1 MTGKMYINTKGLILR
16 EVPYK
21 ETSKIL
27 TVLTA
32 DAGRITVSAKGA
44 RRKGS
49 KTAAATQLL
58 CFSDMTL
65 SENRDRYTL
74 TEAHP
79 IEMFEG
85 LRFDLEK
92 LSLGSYFAQVL
103 EAVSDEDMPNPELL
117 SLGLNALYVLSE
129 NKYPETLIKP
139 AFETRL
145 MALAG
150 FAPLLDS
157 CCVCGRENPVN
168 PRLDLNGGTVRCRD
182 CREEE
187 GFASETA
194 PLCQGSLDAMRH
206 IISCEGKRVFSF
218 SLGVDAAKRLYKAS
232 ETYLKA
238 QLDRGF
244 SALEYY
250 NSVKG

>member
-1 MTGKMYINTKGLILR
+1 MYINTKGLILR

-74 TEAHP
+74 TEARP

-85 LRFDLEK
+85 LRFDIEK
-92 LSLGSYFAQVL
+92 LALGSYFAQVL
-103 EAVSDEDMPNPELL
+103 EAVSDEDMQNPAIL
-117 SLGLNALYVLSE
+117 SLGLNALFVLSE
-129 NKYPETLIKP
+129 NKYPDMLIKS
-139 AFETRL
+139 AFEMRL
-145 MALAG
+145 MALSG
-150 FAPLLDS
+150 FAPLLDACS
-157 CCVCGRENPVN
+157 VCGAETPVN
-168 PRLDLNGGTVRCRD
+168 PRLDLSGGTVRCRD
-182 CREEE
+182 CREED
-187 GFASETA
+187 GFVSETV
-194 PLCQGSLDAMRH
+194 PLCTGSLEAMRH
-206 IISCEGKRVFSF
+206 ITSCDSKRVFSF
-218 SLGVDAAKRLYKAS
+218 SLGVDAAKRLSRTS
-232 ETYLKA
+232 EAYVKT
-238 QLDRGF
+238 QLDRSF
-244 SALEYY
+244 PALDYY
-250 NSVKG
+250 NSVKV

>member
-1 MTGKMYINTKGLILR
+1 MYINTKGLILR

-58 CFSDMTL
+58 CFSEMTL

-74 TEAHP
+74 TEARP

-85 LRFDLEK
+85 LRFALEK
-92 LSLGSYFAQVL
+92 LALGSYFAQVL
-103 EAVSDEDMPNPELL
+103 EAASDEDMPNPELL

-129 NKYPETLIKP
+129 DKY
-139 AFETRL
+139 
-145 MALAG
+145 
-150 FAPLLDS
+150 
-157 CCVCGRENPVN
+157 
-168 PRLDLNGGTVRCRD
+168 
-182 CREEE
+182 
-187 GFASETA
+187 
-194 PLCQGSLDAMRH
+194 H
-206 IISCEGKRVFSF
+206 
-218 SLGVDAAKRLYKAS
+218 
-232 ETYLKA
+232 
-238 QLDRGF
+238 
-244 SALEYY
+244 
-250 NSVKG
+250 

>member
-1 MTGKMYINTKGLILR
+1 MYINTKGLILR

-74 TEAHP
+74 TEARP

-85 LRFDLEK
+85 LRFDLEA
-92 LSLGSYFAQVL
+92 LALGSYFAQVL
-103 EAVSDEDMPNPELL
+103 EAVSDEDMQNPAIL
-117 SLGLNALYVLSE
+117 SLGLNALFVLSE
-129 NKYPETLIKP
+129 NKRPQELIKP
-139 AFETRL
+139 AFEMRL
-145 MALAG
+145 MALSG
-150 FAPLLDS
+150 FAPLLES
-157 CCVCGRENPVN
+157 CSICGSENPVN
-168 PRLDLNGGTVRCRD
+168 PRLDLMGGTVRCRD
-182 CREEE
+182 CREEGE
-187 GFASETA
+187 FSETV
-194 PLCQGSLDAMRH
+194 PLCAGSLNALRH
-206 IISCEGKRVFSF
+206 IINCDNKRVFSF

-232 ETYLKA
+232 ESYLKA

-244 SALEYY
+244 PALDYY
-250 NSVKG
+250 NSVRG

>member
-1 MTGKMYINTKGLILR
+1 MYINTKGLVLR

-74 TEAHP
+74 TEARP

-85 LRFDLEK
+85 LRYDLEK
-92 LSLGSYFAQVL
+92 LALGSYFAQVL
-103 EAVSDEDMPNPELL
+103 EAVSDEDMQNPAIL
-117 SLGLNALYVLSE
+117 SLGLNALFVLSE
-129 NKYPETLIKP
+129 DKYPEMLIKS
-139 AFETRL
+139 AFEMRL
-145 MALAG
+145 MALSG
-150 FAPLLDS
+150 FAPLLDACS
-157 CCVCGRENPVN
+157 VCGAENPVN
-168 PRLDLNGGTVRCRD
+168 PRLDLSGGTVRCRD
-182 CREEE
+182 CREED
-187 GFASETA
+187 GFASETV
-194 PLCQGSLDAMRH
+194 PLCAGSLEAMRH
-206 IISCEGKRVFSF
+206 IIGCDSNRIFSF
-218 SLGVDAAKRLYKAS
+218 SLGVDAAKRLSRAGEAYVK
-232 ETYLKA
+232 T
-238 QLDRGF
+238 QLDRSF
-244 SALEYY
+244 SALDYY
-250 NSVKG
+250 NSVKV

>member
-1 MTGKMYINTKGLILR
+1 MYINTKGLILR

-74 TEAHP
+74 TEARP

-85 LRFDLEK
+85 LRYDLEA
-92 LSLGSYFAQVL
+92 LALGSYFAQVL
-103 EAVSDEDMPNPELL
+103 EAVSDEDMQNPAIL

-129 NKYPETLIKP
+129 NKYPQEIIKP
-139 AFETRL
+139 AFEMRL
-145 MALAG
+145 MALSG
-150 FAPLLDS
+150 FAPLLDACS
-157 CCVCGRENPVN
+157 VCGSENPVN
-168 PRLDLNGGTVRCRD
+168 PRLDLTGGTIRCRD
-182 CREEE
+182 CREEGE
-187 GFASETA
+187 FSDTA
-194 PLCQGSLDAMRH
+194 PLCQGSFDALRH
-206 IISCEGKRVFSF
+206 IISCDSKRVFSF
-218 SLGVDAAKRLYKAS
+218 SLGLDAAKRLYRAS
-232 ETYLKA
+232 ESYLKT

-244 SALEYY
+244 STLEYY
-250 NSVKG
+250 NSVRI

>member
-1 MTGKMYINTKGLILR
+1 MYINTKGLVLR

-74 TEAHP
+74 TEARP

-85 LRFDLEK
+85 LRYDLEK
-92 LSLGSYFAQVL
+92 LALGSYFAQVL
-103 EAVSDEDMPNPELL
+103 ETVSDEDMQSPAIL

-129 NKYPETLIKP
+129 NKYPEKLIKP
-139 AFETRL
+139 AFEMRL

-150 FAPLLDS
+150 FAPVLDG
-157 CCVCGRENPVN
+157 CGVCGRDDPVN
-168 PRLDLNGGTVRCRD
+168 PRLDTEGGTVRCRD
-182 CREEE
+182 CREEK
-187 GFASETA
+187 GFASETV
-194 PLCQGSLDAMRH
+194 PLCAGSLDALRH
-206 IISCEGKRVFSF
+206 IITCDSKKVFSF
-218 SLGVDAAKRLYKAS
+218 SLGEDAAKKLYKAAES
-232 ETYLKA
+232 YLKT

-244 SALEYY
+244 PALDYY
-250 NSVKG
+250 NSVRIF

>member
-1 MTGKMYINTKGLILR
+1 MYINTKGLILR

-74 TEAHP
+74 TEARP

-85 LRFDLEK
+85 LRYDLEA
-92 LSLGSYFAQVL
+92 LALGSYFAQVL
-103 EAVSDEDMPNPELL
+103 EAISDEDMQNPAIL

-129 NKYPETLIKP
+129 NKYPQELIKP
-139 AFETRL
+139 AFEMRL
-145 MALAG
+145 MALSG

-157 CCVCGRENPVN
+157 CSICGNENPVN
-168 PRLDLNGGTVRCRD
+168 PRLDLMGGTVRCRD
-182 CREEE
+182 CREED
-187 GFASETA
+187 GFNSETV
-194 PLCQGSLDAMRH
+194 PLCAGSLDALRH
-206 IISCEGKRVFSF
+206 IISCENKRVFSF
-218 SLGVDAAKRLYKAS
+218 SLGVDAAKRLCRAS
-232 ETYLKA
+232 ESYLKT

-244 SALEYY
+244 PALDYY
-250 NSVKG
+250 NSVRG